1 MSRKSQSQAAAP
13 RSRQASSAPRPEP
26 RATAGAAPGGDS
38 APAFPFARTAED
50 DELRDMSGYGWG
62 V

>member
-1 MSRKSQSQAAAP
+1 MARTP
-13 RSRQASSAPRPEP
+13 SSKRTAPRPEL
-26 RATAGAAPGGDS
+26 RQAS
-38 APAFPFARTAED
+38 ASPSPQRPASASPTDASPAFPFARTVED

>member
-1 MSRKSQSQAAAP
+1 MTSTPSKKRPAP
-13 RSRQASSAPRPEP
+13 RPQTRQASASPSAQHP
-26 RATAGAAPGGDS
+26 AS
-38 APAFPFARTAED
+38 ASPTETSPAFPFARTAED

>member
-1 MSRKSQSQAAAP
+1 MARTPSNKRPAPRPQTQQAAASASP
-13 RSRQASSAPRPEP
+13 R
-26 RATAGAAPGGDS
+26 RAAGPSPTEAD
-38 APAFPFARTAED
+38 PAFPFARTAED

>member
-1 MSRKSQSQAAAP
+1 MARTPAPKRPASRPQAQQAAASPSP
-13 RSRQASSAPRPEP
+13 RLAANPAP
-26 RATAGAAPGGDS
+26 ADAAPV
-38 APAFPFARTAED
+38 FPFARTVED

>member
-1 MSRKSQSQAAAP
+1 MSRKRSHEPASSRGRQPQSQQKPAPRAAGNEAHQAAP
-13 RSRQASSAPRPEP
+13 P
-26 RATAGAAPGGDS
+26 D
-38 APAFPFARTAED
+38 FPFARNPEE

>member
-1 MSRKSQSQAAAP
+1 MARTPSSKRPASRPQPQQAAASP
-13 RSRQASSAPRPEP
+13 SAR
-26 RATAGAAPGGDS
+26 RAAGPSPADA

-50 DELRDMSGYGWG
+50 DELRDLSGYGWG

>member
-1 MSRKSQSQAAAP
+1 MPRKSQSHDASA
-13 RSRQASSAPRPEP
+13 RSRQSSSAARPAP
-26 RATAGAAPGGDS
+26 RAAAEAS
-38 APAFPFARTAED
+38 APDARPDFPFARTVED

>member
-1 MSRKSQSQAAAP
+1 MARTPSSKRPAPRPRTQQAAASP
-13 RSRQASSAPRPEP
+13 APRLAANPSP
-26 RATAGAAPGGDS
+26 TDAAPL
-38 APAFPFARTAED
+38 FPFARTAED

>member
-1 MSRKSQSQAAAP
+1 MARIP
-13 RSRQASSAPRPEP
+13 SSKRPAPRPEP
-26 RATAGAAPGGDS
+26 RQASASPSGQRPASASATEAS
-38 APAFPFARTAED
+38 PAFPFARTTED

>member
-1 MSRKSQSQAAAP
+1 MARTPASQRPSPRPQTQQAAASATP
-13 RSRQASSAPRPEP
+13 RRAASPSPTEA
-26 RATAGAAPGGDS
+26 
-38 APAFPFARTAED
+38 APAFPFARTVED

>member
-1 MSRKSQSQAAAP
+1 MSRTPSRKRPAPRPQPQQAAA
-13 RSRQASSAPRPEP
+13 SATARRAPEP
-26 RATAGAAPGGDS
+26 ASGDAAPL
-38 APAFPFARTAED
+38 FPFARTAED

>member
-1 MSRKSQSQAAAP
+1 MARTP
-13 RSRQASSAPRPEP
+13 ASKRPAPRPRSPEADSSSSP
-26 RATAGAAPGGDS
+26 RRAASPSTTDAAPL
-38 APAFPFARTAED
+38 FPFARTVED

>member
-1 MSRKSQSQAAAP
+1 MSRKSPSQNAASRQAPSDARPAPRVAANAPRDAAAP
-13 RSRQASSAPRPEP
+13 
-26 RATAGAAPGGDS
+26 D
-38 APAFPFARTAED
+38 FPFARTVED

>member
-1 MSRKSQSQAAAP
+1 MTRTP
-13 RSRQASSAPRPEP
+13 SSTRPDPRPEP
-26 RATAGAAPGGDS
+26 RQASASPSAQHPASASPTEAT
-38 APAFPFARTAED
+38 PAFPFARTAED

>member
-1 MSRKSQSQAAAP
+1 MARNPSRKRPAPRPQTQQAAASPSP
-13 RSRQASSAPRPEP
+13 RLAASPSQPDGSPL
-26 RATAGAAPGGDS
+26 
-38 APAFPFARTAED
+38 FPFARTVED

>member
-1 MSRKSQSQAAAP
+1 MQQAAA
-13 RSRQASSAPRPEP
+13 SASARRTPETSGND
-26 RATAGAAPGGDS
+26 A
-38 APAFPFARTAED
+38 APAFPFARTTED

>member
-1 MSRKSQSQAAAP
+1 MARTPSNDSRSQ
-13 RSRQASSAPRPEP
+13 RSRQPRNAAPPAPR
-26 RATAGAAPGGDS
+26 RAVAEAPGADT
-38 APAFPFARTAED
+38 APLFPFARTVED

>member
-1 MSRKSQSQAAAP
+1 MSRKSRNDHAAP
-13 RSRQASSAPRPEP
+13 RSRQASSAQRPAP
-26 RATAGAAPGGDS
+26 RAAADLAPGADS
-38 APAFPFARTAED
+38 APAFPFARSVED

>member
-1 MSRKSQSQAAAP
+1 MARTPDRKRPAPRPQTQQAAASPSP
-13 RSRQASSAPRPEP
+13 RRAASASPAD
-26 RATAGAAPGGDS
+26 AAPL
-38 APAFPFARTAED
+38 FPFARTVED

>member
-1 MSRKSQSQAAAP
+1 MSRKSQSPNAAP
-13 RSRQASSAPRPEP
+13 RSRQSSSAARPAPPAAAEAA
-26 RATAGAAPGGDS
+26 RTAAAPE
-38 APAFPFARTAED
+38 FPFARTAED